1 MTEQQTGQPNAVA
14 VAPLA
19 VIMAA
24 GRGTRMGGDLPKVL
38 FEATGK
44 PLVRWVLDSLASAG
58 IADRIV
64 VVGYRA
70 ALVEETLAGLP
81 GVSFALQKEQ
91 RGTGDAVAAAAAL
104 IKERLRQA
112 SPDARQPVV
121 IVCGDSPMLR
131 PESVTGLIDNYFSY
145 VSRIERGLEAELV
158 SPNDIRALNSDDVS
172 AVYASVFRCLRARAF
187 GGLPALSNRQA
198 VNALTHLL
206 LAELHWFNAWRF
218 KIHSAY
224 YGRFGRR
231 VGEVLMNGI
240 VKPSR
245 HPGPLPFPQPLPV
258 IEASEGSAKDAF
270 LQAATEL
277 INEQGYHGASVER
290 ISARLSVSKGSFYHH
305 VETKDDLITA
315 CFDRTIGIIQSTIAE
330 AEARSSNALEALLL
344 LAVTLVH
351 RQLSGEATLL
361 RLSAGTTLPE
371 SLQPN
376 VYMEYNRIAVRIGSM
391 FSDGVVDGSIRPL
404 DSYVAAE
411 VFLGMVNTSDELSYF
426 VKDMNFDIALKS
438 YIEPLFLGIR
448 SYQSQMG

>member
-1 MTEQQTGQPNAVA
+1 LEQHQKIEKARVSSKYAERQARIIQVATRIINRRGVSGMTLAQVAAEMGMTPANIAYYFKTKEDLAVA
-14 VAPLA
+14 SFL
-19 VIMAA
+19 
-24 GRGTRMGGDLPKVL
+24 TELPRL
-38 FEATGK
+38 
-44 PLVRWVLDSLASAG
+44 
-58 IADRIV
+58 IAIFD
-64 VVGYRA
+64 A
-70 ALVEETLAGLP
+70 NP
-81 GVSFALQKEQ
+81 GVPF
-91 RGTGDAVAAAAAL
+91 
-104 IKERLRQA
+104 
-112 SPDARQPVV
+112 
-121 IVCGDSPMLR
+121 

-218 KIHSAY
+218 KIHSAD

-240 VKPSR
+240 VNPAR

-258 IEASEGSAKDAF
+258 IEANEGGAKDAF

-330 AEARSSNALEALLL
+330 AEARSSNALEALVL

-351 RQLSGEATLL
+351 RQISGGATLL

-376 VYMEYNRIAVRIGSM
+376 VYLEYNRIAVRIASM

-411 VFLGMVNTSDELSYF
+411 VFLGMVNTSDELNYF
-426 VKDMNFDIALKS
+426 VKGMNFDIALKS
-438 YIEPLFLGIR
+438 YIEPLFQGIR
-448 SYQSQMG
+448 SYQSHLG

>member
-1 MTEQQTGQPNAVA
+1 LEKHQKIEKARVSSKYAERQARIIQVATRIINRRGVSGMTLAQVAAEMGMTPANIAYYFKTKEDLAVA
-14 VAPLA
+14 SFL
-19 VIMAA
+19 
-24 GRGTRMGGDLPKVL
+24 TELPRL
-38 FEATGK
+38 
-44 PLVRWVLDSLASAG
+44 
-58 IADRIV
+58 IAIFD
-64 VVGYRA
+64 A
-70 ALVEETLAGLP
+70 NP
-81 GVSFALQKEQ
+81 GVPF
-91 RGTGDAVAAAAAL
+91 
-104 IKERLRQA
+104 
-112 SPDARQPVV
+112 
-121 IVCGDSPMLR
+121 

-206 LAELHWFNAWRF
+206 LAELHWFDAWRY
-218 KIHSAY
+218 KIHSAD

-240 VKPSR
+240 VNPSR

-258 IEASEGSAKDAF
+258 IEASEGGAKDAF

-330 AEARSSNALEALLL
+330 AEARSSNALEALVL

-351 RQLSGEATLL
+351 RQLSGGATLL

-376 VYMEYNRIAVRIGSM
+376 VYLEYNRIAVRIASM

-411 VFLGMVNTSDELSYF
+411 VFLGMVNTSDELNYF
-426 VKDMNFDIALKS
+426 VKGMNFDIALKS

-448 SYQSQMG
+448 SYQSHLG